1 MKALRFLTWTALLA
15 TTLACAGCGDDDKKP
30 GPDNSLHGILERV
43 LTTYHLPGI
52 VGVTLHDDTIDG
64 VAALGVRRVGTP
76 GAITVNDQF
85 HLGSNVKA
93 MTATLLAMEV
103 EAGHLAWERT
113 LAQIFPE
120 WADSMRSE
128 YRNVTLEAL
137 LQHRSGL
144 PEYTSLED
152 FLSVP
157 EFPGSLAEQRQAL
170 AHWALQRP
178 PGAVT
183 GQYLYSNL
191 GYALA
196 GAILERSTGSTWE
209 GQMQTRLWAPLGIT
223 TGGFGWPGAHG
234 AAEPWGH
241 VDRDGTGIAV
251 PHNPDTD
258 EQFPPVLRPAGDAF
272 MSIGDYAKFV
282 RLHLR
287 GLTGHAEMLTAGTF
301 ARIHAPNGQYGL
313 GWGVEPLDGVMTS
326 NHIGS
331 AGTFYIGVLM
341 QPSRNF
347 AEMVAINSGLDDA
360 LTALA
365 RAELDIVAA
374 EAAP

>member
-1 MKALRFLTWTALLA
+1 MKANRFLTWTALLA
-15 TTLACAGCGDDDKKP
+15 VTLSLAGCGKDDTKP
-30 GPDNSLHGILERV
+30 GPDNSLHGILERA
-43 LTTYHLPGI
+43 LNTYHVPGI
-52 VGVTLHDDTIDG
+52 VGATLHGDTIDG
-64 VAALGVRRVGTP
+64 VAALGVRKVGTTD
-76 GAITVNDQF
+76 AITVNDRF

-103 EAGHLAWERT
+103 EAGHLGWERT

-120 WADSMRSE
+120 WADSMRAE

-157 EFPGSLAEQRQAL
+157 AFPGNLPEARQAM

-178 PGAVT
+178 PGGAP

-209 GQMQTRLWAPLGIT
+209 AQMQTRLWAPLGIT
-223 TGGFGWPGAHG
+223 TGGFGWP
-234 AAEPWGH
+234 AAGGRPEPWGH
-241 VDRDGTGIAV
+241 VDRDGTGVAV
-251 PHNPDTD
+251 PHNPDTE
-258 EQFPPVLRPAGDAF
+258 EQFPPLLRPAGDAF

-287 GLTGHAEMLTAGTF
+287 GLTGHPELLTAATF
-301 ARIHAPNGQYGL
+301 ARIHTPNGTYAL
-313 GWGVEPLDGVMTS
+313 GWDVEPLNGVMTS

-331 AGTFYIGVLM
+331 AGTFYLGVLL
-341 QPSRNF
+341 QPTRNF
-347 AEMVAINSGLDDA
+347 AAMVAINSGLDSA
-360 LTALA
+360 LTALGW
-365 RAELDIVAA
+365 AELGILAA
-374 EAAP
+374 EDAR